1 MLCGKPPYYF
11 DKVGELYMFQMGI
24 SSRSWI
30 RFVLYAILTAGLCAA
45 SSSAASDVR
54 FTSGKSALKI
64 PFRLYNNHIYL
75 RVAVNGSA
83 PLWFVLDTGAPHL
96 IASKHS
102 RALGLKL
109 TPAGQAGGNGDNTQD
124 AFLTENVSFTL
135 PGVKVTGQK
144 FGVLDFET
152 LEKCSNEIDVDT
164 QGNMIRRDRSR
175 KGDERQPF
183 DGVIGDEFFRLFVV
197 EIDYAAQV
205 MNLYEPKSY
214 QYKGRGEAVPLEVR
228 RQYAYLRTQL
238 MSSTAGTVKG
248 FFLIDT
254 GHMGALLLHRPFVET
269 HRLLPPDDKTK
280 PFELCGIGGY
290 SKARIGP
297 LRSLWLG
304 TADIKEPVTM
314 FSQATGGNLV
324 STDYDGVI
332 GNAVFRQYKVVFDHS
347 RSRMYLEPPVKK

>member
-1 MLCGKPPYYF
+1 MALDRFYF
-11 DKVGELYMFQMGI
+11 DKVGELYMFPLRI
-24 SSRSWI
+24 FSRSWI
-30 RFVLYAILTAGLCAA
+30 RFVLYAILTVNLCAVPLA
-45 SSSAASDVR
+45 AASDVR
-54 FTSGKSALKI
+54 FTSGSSALKI

-75 RVAVNGSA
+75 HVAVNGSA
-83 PLWFVLDTGAPHL
+83 PLWFVLDTGAPNL

-102 RALGLKL
+102 QALGLKL
-109 TPAGQAGGNGDNTQD
+109 TPVGQAGGSGEKTQD
-124 AFLTENVSFTL
+124 AFYTENVSFIL
-135 PGVKVTGQK
+135 PGVKVTGQR
-144 FGVLDFET
+144 FGVLDFER
-152 LEKCSNEIDVDT
+152 LEECSNEIDVDT

-214 QYKGRGEAVPLEVR
+214 QYKGRGEAIPLEVR
-228 RQYAYLRTQL
+228 RQYVYLRTQL
-238 MSSTAGTVKG
+238 TSSTAGTVKG

-254 GHMGALLLHRPFVET
+254 GHMGALILHRPFVET
-269 HRLLPPDDKTK
+269 RRLLPPDDKTK

-297 LRSLWLG
+297 LQSLRLG
-304 TADIKEPVTM
+304 AAEIKEPVTM
-314 FSQATGGNLV
+314 FSQATAGNLV

-332 GNAVFRQYKVVFDHS
+332 GNAVFRQYNVVFDHS
-347 RSRMYLEPPVKK
+347 RSRMYLESPVKK

>member
-1 MLCGKPPYYF
+1 MSQLGFY
-11 DKVGELYMFQMGI
+11 
-24 SSRSWI
+24 SRSWI
-30 RFVLYAILTAGLCAA
+30 RFVLYAILIVDLGAA
-45 SSSAASDVR
+45 FSAAASDVR
-54 FTSGKSALKI
+54 FTSGRSALKI
-64 PFRLYNNHIYL
+64 PFKLYNNHIYL
-75 RVAVNGSA
+75 HVAVNGSA
-83 PLWFVLDTGAPHL
+83 PLWFVLDTGAPNL
-96 IASKHS
+96 IASRYS
-102 RALGLKL
+102 QTLGLKL
-109 TPAGQAGGNGDNTQD
+109 TPAGQAGGSGDKTQD
-124 AFLTENVSFTL
+124 AFYTENVSFTL
-135 PGVKVTGQK
+135 PGVKVTGQR
-144 FGVLDFET
+144 FGVLDFEA
-152 LEKCSNEIDVDT
+152 LEECSNEIDVDT

-214 QYKGRGEAVPLEVR
+214 QYKGRGEAIPLEVR
-228 RQYAYLRTQL
+228 QRYVYLRTQL
-238 MSSTAGTVKG
+238 TSAMAGTVKG

-269 HRLLPPDDKTK
+269 RRLLPPDEKTK

-297 LRSLWLG
+297 LQSLRLG
-304 TADIKEPVTM
+304 TTAEIKEPVTM

-332 GNAVFRQYKVVFDHS
+332 GNAVFRQFNVVFDHS
-347 RSRMYLEPPVKK
+347 RSRMYLESPVKK

>member
-1 MLCGKPPYYF
+1 
-11 DKVGELYMFQMGI
+11 MFQSGL
-24 SSRSWI
+24 SSRFWI
-30 RFVLYAILTAGLCAA
+30 RFVLSAILTAGLGAA
-45 SSSAASDVR
+45 STAAASDVR
-54 FTSGKSALKI
+54 FTSGHSALKI

-75 RVAVNGSA
+75 HVAVNGSA
-83 PLWFVLDTGAPHL
+83 PLWFVLDTGAPNL

-102 RALGLKL
+102 QALRLKL

-124 AFLTENVSFTL
+124 AFYAENVSFTL

-144 FGVLDFET
+144 FGVIDFER
-152 LEKCSNEIDVDT
+152 LEECSNEIDVDT

-205 MNLYEPKSY
+205 MNLYEPESY
-214 QYKGRGEAVPLEVR
+214 QYKGRGEAVPLETIGRYV
-228 RQYAYLRTQL
+228 YVRTQL
-238 MSSTAGTVKG
+238 TSPLAGTVKG
-248 FFLIDT
+248 LFLIDT

-269 HRLLPPDDKTK
+269 RRLLPPDEKTK

-297 LRSLWLG
+297 LQSLRLG
-304 TADIKEPVTM
+304 TAEIEGPVTM
-314 FSQATGGNLV
+314 FSQATGGNLI
-324 STDYDGVI
+324 STDYDGII
-332 GNAVFRQYKVVFDHS
+332 GSAILHHFTVVFDYS
-347 RSRMYLEPPVKK
+347 RSRMYLESPVKK